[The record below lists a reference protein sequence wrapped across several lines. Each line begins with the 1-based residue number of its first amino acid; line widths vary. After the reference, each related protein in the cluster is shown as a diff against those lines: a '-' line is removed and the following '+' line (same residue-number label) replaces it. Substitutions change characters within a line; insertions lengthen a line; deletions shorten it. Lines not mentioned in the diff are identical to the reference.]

1 MKDRGHSSPDGP
13 ALRRYARVPRFAWSG
28 HCTVNREFTTESSD
42 VRNGNHNQS
51 LAVSSESHGIF
62 WDISRRLCLALLTA
76 DLFCL
81 HVQTENCIH
90 TVLEFDT
97 DYRNRLPVFSRD
109 ERDSQT
115 VRIVLASLMIRI
127 CSYTKKCERIRFN
140 IQWTSRLQYRIYM

>member
-1 MKDRGHSSPDGP
+1 MHQAHARFIARIDRGIRRDAGMLASRDLPDLGIVLSIGNSLLNHQTC
-13 ALRRYARVPRFAWSG
+13 A
-28 HCTVNREFTTESSD
+28 
-42 VRNGNHNQS
+42 NGNQS
-51 LAVSSESHGIF
+51 LAVSSESRGIF
-62 WDISRRLCLALLTA
+62 QDISRRLCLALLTA

-115 VRIVLASLMIRI
+115 KNLVLASLMIRNH
-127 CSYTKKCERIRFN
+127 CYTKKCK
-140 IQWTSRLQYRIYM
+140 